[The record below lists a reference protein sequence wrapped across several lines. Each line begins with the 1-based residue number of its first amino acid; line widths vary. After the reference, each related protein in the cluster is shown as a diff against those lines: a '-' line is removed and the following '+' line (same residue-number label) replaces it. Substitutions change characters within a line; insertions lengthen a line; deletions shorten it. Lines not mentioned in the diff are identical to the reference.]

1 MRKAEF
7 MVPAELMPKF
17 TEELVSTKLD
27 NQLTGVTEDDDI
39 VIEVEYEQEETEAVD
54 ELEEF
59 LNDLIEESKEE
70 EEEDPEEED

>member
-39 VIEVEYEQEETEAVD
+39 VIEVEYEQKETETVD

-70 EEEDPEEED
+70 EDPD